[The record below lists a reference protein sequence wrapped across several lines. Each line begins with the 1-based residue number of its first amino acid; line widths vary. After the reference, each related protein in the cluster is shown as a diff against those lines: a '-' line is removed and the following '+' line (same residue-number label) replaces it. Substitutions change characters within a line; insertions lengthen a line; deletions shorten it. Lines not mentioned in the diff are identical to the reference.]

1 MSANPN
7 QSYQSSNWPDDDDGE
22 EYPVVPAIPV
32 DYRHH
37 TDEHPESIELG
48 CDYQQERIADLIQ
61 AYQDGLVSP
70 DDMTR
75 IASGKTV

>member
-7 QSYQSSNWPDDDDGE
+7 QSVPSQDDGE
-22 EYPVVPAIPV
+22 EYLVVPIILV
-32 DYRHH
+32 DYQYHI
-37 TDEHPESIELG
+37 DEHPECFELG
-48 CDYQQERIADLIQ
+48 CDYQQERIADLIE

-70 DDMTR
+70 DDMVR